1 MVAARAIQTPKGPG
15 RLWKQKEAV
24 AAVQGNMK
32 GRSFSSGEN
41 LYHATGCA
49 SCHSFA
55 GQGMGIGPDLTG
67 SANRYTVG
75 DMMENIIHPS
85 KVISDQY
92 ISTQFTMND
101 GSSVIGRI
109 AKEENGVL
117 HLMTNPYSAD
127 SNVEVKVADEKSRKP
142 YEVSHMPAGLISPL
156 NADELSDLIAYIF
169 SAGDKNH
176 EYFAA
181 VGDQPRLE
189 GAEALFNG
197 KDLSGWKGTEGY
209 WSVEDGAIV
218 GKTTKEK
225 PVKGNTFLVWQ
236 GGPVA
241 DFEFTCKVK
250 FEGNNSGVQYR
261 SKMVDPKKYVLG
273 GYQADLHPAQKYFG
287 MLYGERFGGI
297 LAQRGQRVEIGEDGK
312 PKVTG
317 KVGNDTKLIGTEWN
331 ELRIVAVGN
340 RMIHQVNGITTADI
354 TDNSPKAMLR
364 GELGLQLHQGKP
376 MTVEFKNLTLRA
388 LTGADAKSTLDK
400 AIKSKAP

>member
-1 MVAARAIQTPKGPG
+1 
-15 RLWKQKEAV
+15 
-24 AAVQGNMK
+24 
-32 GRSFSSGEN
+32 
-41 LYHATGCA
+41 
-49 SCHSFA
+49 
-55 GQGMGIGPDLTG
+55 MGIGPDLTG

-92 ISTQFTMND
+92 ISTQFTLND
-101 GSSVIGRI
+101 GSSAIGRI

-127 SNVEVKVADEKSRKP
+127 SNVEVKVADVKSRKP
-142 YEVSHMPAGLISPL
+142 YQVSHMPPALISPL
-156 NADELSDLIAYIF
+156 NPDELSDLIAYIF

-181 VGDQPRLE
+181 
-189 GAEALFNG
+189 AEIQGTKSLFNG
-197 KDLSGWKGTEGY
+197 KDLSGWKGTEGF
-209 WSVEDGAIV
+209 WSVKDGAIV

-225 PVKGNTFLVWQ
+225 PTKGNTFLIWQ
-236 GGPVA
+236 DGPVA

-261 SKMVDPKKYVLG
+261 SKMVDPEKFVLG

-312 PKVTG
+312 PKVIG
-317 KVGNDTKLIGTEWN
+317 KVGDDTKIVATEWN

-340 RMIHQVNGITTADI
+340 RMIHQMNGITTADI
-354 TDNSPKAMLR
+354 TDNRPEAMLK

-376 MTVEFKNLTLRA
+376 MTVEFKDLKLRP
-388 LTGADAKSTLDK
+388 LSGADAKSTLDK
-400 AIKSKAP
+400 AVKSEAP